1 VLQVLSERAMRQG
14 GLALEAVA
22 HLVRDLGGPHRGAQ
36 GGQARLAFAAEDLV
50 SWREETSAWDR
61 IEGG

>member
-1 VLQVLSERAMRQG
+1 MRQG